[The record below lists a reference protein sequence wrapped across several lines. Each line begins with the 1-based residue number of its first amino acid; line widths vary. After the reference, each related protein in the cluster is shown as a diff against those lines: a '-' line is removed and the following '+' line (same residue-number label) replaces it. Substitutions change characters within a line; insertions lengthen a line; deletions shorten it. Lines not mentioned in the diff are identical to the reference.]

1 MSQKYFPI
9 QTETAC
15 QLKWNWSTL
24 FLNTG
29 TTRSCCRTGESQLTP
44 ENFMQFHNTPIKL
57 ADRTSMLEGTW
68 PVNSCG
74 YCREIEAVGGVSDRI
89 RHLNIPSLVPR
100 QLESDPTAIHVDPTI
115 VEVYFNNACNLG
127 CVYCSSQLSSTI
139 EAEDRK
145 FGTLITE
152 NHFKDLVPYFWT
164 WFTTGFQQVKRLHVL
179 GGEPFYQ
186 KEFDRLLDM
195 IDQYPNPECEL
206 NIVTNLM
213 ISTDRLQAYIDRFRQ
228 LLVDRKLKRV
238 DITASIDCAG
248 PQQEYVRWGL
258 DWAQWKQNFELLIQ
272 HRWLYLVINQT
283 ISCLTIKTMPEFMQ
297 QFAQW
302 RKNRKIGHWFSG
314 IYPDPSYMKAEIF
327 GNLEFAEYAQAV
339 LQLMPQDTQED
350 QVAYEY
356 MAGIFKQILMSTPNY
371 NEIAKLIVFLDE
383 KDRRRGT
390 SWPELFP
397 WLERYREHVVQ

>member
-1 MSQKYFPI
+1 
-9 QTETAC
+9 
-15 QLKWNWSTL
+15 
-24 FLNTG
+24 
-29 TTRSCCRTGESQLTP
+29 
-44 ENFMQFHNTPIKL
+44 
-57 ADRTSMLEGTW
+57 
-68 PVNSCG
+68 
-74 YCREIEAVGGVSDRI
+74 
-89 RHLNIPSLVPR
+89 
-100 QLESDPTAIHVDPTI
+100 
-115 VEVYFNNACNLG
+115 
-127 CVYCSSQLSSTI
+127 
-139 EAEDRK
+139 
-145 FGTLITE
+145 
-152 NHFKDLVPYFWT
+152 
-164 WFTTGFQQVKRLHVL
+164 
-179 GGEPFYQ
+179 
-186 KEFDRLLDM
+186 
-195 IDQYPNPECEL
+195 
-206 NIVTNLM
+206 M